1 MFYDPKGCIFDMFNY
16 GLSHKKVFD
25 CVGRPGHN
33 DFLRNTSSIQSRS
46 YKQSASIL
54 IYIYAVNSKH
64 NPYKFEWFNVKIT
77 LNIRPL

>member
-1 MFYDPKGCIFDMFNY
+1 MIYDPKGCIFDMSKY
-16 GLSHKKVFD
+16 GISHKKVFD

-54 IYIYAVNSKH
+54 IYIYMLLIQSIILIK
-64 NPYKFEWFNVKIT
+64 
-77 LNIRPL
+77 LNDSMLK